1 SYLQADDK
9 GAAEKELDNFM
20 ERVEKNNLF
29 NESAQLSNAY
39 VVAGEIKGRLKSEGV
54 MNALIRPDAQGNL
67 IGNVVY
73 TNEKGKVSVAQL
85 KGKFDAEN
93 NNLVLTNVDS
103 KDDREIVIPVKGEK
117 GKQALENAVMFAEES
132 MSVNND
138 LLTNESDIIKQINVF
153 VGQKDITI
161 YTLGLSL
168 DSIMGFANREKE
180 VFIAESLLNYGDR
193 EVQAI
198 AVFNQVGEAYFAK
211 REDELPEGVN
221 SYIYMSGCGEDVREA
236 VTEIVNISEI
246 KEAQEFVD
254 AINIHLPGERKLSVS
269 ETALIRHNWGNVEK
283 ADMSILGLQDRLFG
297 SQANEN
303 FTQAIKSISAAQ
315 KPEIMPEHVA
325 NPPTEKI
332 QSLRIEKIEL
342 NPSQKMAIEL
352 NKLLSGNMMGT
363 PKVDNMMKSMEVMS
377 KAETML

>member
-1 SYLQADDK
+1 EDIFKTSSKKDSAKPAEDPELKELAANVNLLKETAVEMQLLPKIEEAMEILNAGIDAFDLNDYPEASKEFSKIAVKDSENINLEIIYVSAQFNLALSYLQADDK

-54 MNALIRPDAQGNL
+54 MNALIRPEARDNT
-67 IGNVVY
+67 IGKVVY
-73 TNEKGKVSVAQL
+73 VKGEGGIAVAQL
-85 KGKFDAEN
+85 KGRFDAEN

-269 ETALIRHNWGNVEK
+269 ETALIR
-283 ADMSILGLQDRLFG
+283 
-297 SQANEN
+297 
-303 FTQAIKSISAAQ
+303 
-315 KPEIMPEHVA
+315 
-325 NPPTEKI
+325 
-332 QSLRIEKIEL
+332 
-342 NPSQKMAIEL
+342 
-352 NKLLSGNMMGT
+352 
-363 PKVDNMMKSMEVMS
+363 
-377 KAETML
+377 